1 MSKARIALVGAG
13 TMGANHAR
21 VVSQSSRA
29 TLELVV
35 DVDGARAAGMASRY
49 GARSSEHLEDAL
61 TCDAVILA
69 TPTQF
74 HLPAALTIIEAGLPL
89 LVEKPVSLD
98 LEDVE
103 QVCAAARTGGVALV
117 CGFVERFNPVINLAK
132 QLLDEPPIHLVAMR
146 HSPRDPRN
154 VGSVIHD
161 LLIHDLDLAL
171 LLFGA
176 DEVARVSGSSWP
188 TGDGSAEIADCTVQF
203 ASGALATLS
212 ASRVGQRKLRSIQV
226 LTPSLLLDL
235 DLLRADVTVYRN
247 VRQEQPDETV
257 ALTYRAETIIDI
269 PFVRHTGEPLA
280 LELDHF
286 LDLCEGSGDG
296 KLEIDRIIASHVL
309 ARQVETQC
317 TTRPTSDRSL
327 SEEER

>member
-1 MSKARIALVGAG
+1 MSQARIALVGAG

-35 DVDGARAAGMASRY
+35 DVDGERAADMASRY
-49 GARSSEHLEDAL
+49 GARSSERLEDAL
-61 TCDAVILA
+61 SCDAVILA
-69 TPTQF
+69 TPTQL
-74 HLPAALTIIEAGLPL
+74 HLPDALTVIESGVPL

-98 LEDVE
+98 LDDVE
-103 QVCAAARTGGVALV
+103 RVCAAARSAGVALV
-117 CGFVERFNPVINLAK
+117 CGFVERFNPVVNLAL
-132 QLLDEPPIHLVAMR
+132 QLLEEPPIHVVAMR
-146 HSPRDPRN
+146 HSPSDPRN
-154 VGSVIHD
+154 VGSVVHD

-171 LLFGA
+171 LLFGDDA
-176 DEVARVSGSSWP
+176 VSTVSGSSWP
-188 TGDGSAEIADCTVQF
+188 AAAGAAEIADCTIRF
-203 ASGALATLS
+203 ASGGLATLS

-226 LTPSLLLDL
+226 LTPTLLLDL

-257 ALTYRAETIIDI
+257 ALTYRAETIVDI

-286 LDLCEGSGDG
+286 LDLREGRSDHG
-296 KLEIDRIIASHVL
+296 LEIDRIIASHVL
-309 ARQVETQC
+309 AREVELRCSSPQPADGLAADV
-317 TTRPTSDRSL
+317 R
-327 SEEER
+327 